1 MAPTPRK
8 RTASVRKNIIEIDGR
23 GHRPWAVVS
32 KEKLLN
38 AAVAEIAER
47 GFEHARLVDIA
58 ARADLTVGA
67 IYNWFKN
74 RAELFTAAV
83 EYAITQ
89 QHEANSE
96 YLSTDSAEFHT
107 GYRKNHWI
115 LRIAALSPRQANDS
129 GPTNAQKLT
138 LEALRVA
145 WRDEESQ
152 GAIAPQVSAL
162 LSQYEEIVRDAMR
175 DGHID
180 ASLDPKVIAR
190 IFMALPVGLSMLTL
204 SGLPDVD
211 PFKYI
216 DVFQR
221 LDSALKPRK

>member
-1 MAPTPRK
+1 MAPSPRK
-8 RTASVRKNIIEIDGR
+8 QATSDRKNIVEIDGR

-32 KEKLLN
+32 KEKLLK
-38 AAVAEIAER
+38 AAIAEIAER

-89 QHEANSE
+89 QHEANSS
-96 YLSTDSAEFHT
+96 YLSTESAEHHT

-115 LRIAALSPRQANDS
+115 IRIAALSPRQANDI
-129 GPTNAQKLT
+129 GPTDAQKLL

-162 LSQYEEIVRDAMR
+162 LSQYEEIVRDAMN
-175 DGHID
+175 DGQID
-180 ASLDPKVIAR
+180 PSLDPKVVAR
-190 IFMALPVGLSMLTL
+190 VFMALPVGLSMLTL
-204 SGLPDVD
+204 SGLSDVD

-216 DVFQR
+216 DIFQR
-221 LDSALKPRK
+221 LDVSLKPRT